1 MLFGV
6 PQADTNAICE
16 LFHGTSYF
24 DLVNSP
30 PPVALSGVF
39 PMRGGEN
46 IEYFLFHARL
56 VIR

>member
-1 MLFGV
+1 MR
-6 PQADTNAICE
+6 AISRYVV
-16 LFHGTSYF
+16 LRPRKF
-24 DLVNSP
+24 SP

-46 IEYFLFHARL
+46 IEYFLFHARI